1 MPSPNPLQVASY
13 VMVRNLKL
21 FCRDRYK
28 ARMLLAPSLLFNII
42 LKIPRRIIV
51 MSNEKEIKVCTMEWK
66 QMSLFTDDMIVYE
79 EKSKR
84 ID

>member
-1 MPSPNPLQVASY
+1 
-13 VMVRNLKL
+13 
-21 FCRDRYK
+21 
-28 ARMLLAPSLLFNII
+28 
-42 LKIPRRIIV
+42 